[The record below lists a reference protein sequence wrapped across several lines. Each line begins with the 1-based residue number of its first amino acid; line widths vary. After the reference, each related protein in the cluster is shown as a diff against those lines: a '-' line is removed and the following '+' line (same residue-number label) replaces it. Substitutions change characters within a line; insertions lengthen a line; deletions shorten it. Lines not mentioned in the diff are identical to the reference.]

1 MNLKKT
7 IRRPTNQRP
16 PRAVREFTAG
26 GIIFRHRP
34 EGGIDILLIQ
44 DYVGRW
50 TIPKGH
56 VELGESLE
64 QTAHREIREETGLR
78 DLQIRDKLDKTHF
91 FYRKAGKLIFMT
103 LHVFLVEATGETDQL
118 VPENNEG
125 IADVRWFDLDQA
137 LELIE
142 YKNIEKLFRL
152 GLTKLQTG

>member
-1 MNLKKT
+1 MKPLSWPKPSAVRIHPSLSMAYSARSIAVVISMNLKKT

-91 FYRKAGKLIFMT
+91 FYRKAGKLIFM
-103 LHVFLVEATGETDQL
+103 
-118 VPENNEG
+118 
-125 IADVRWFDLDQA
+125 
-137 LELIE
+137 
-142 YKNIEKLFRL
+142 
-152 GLTKLQTG
+152 